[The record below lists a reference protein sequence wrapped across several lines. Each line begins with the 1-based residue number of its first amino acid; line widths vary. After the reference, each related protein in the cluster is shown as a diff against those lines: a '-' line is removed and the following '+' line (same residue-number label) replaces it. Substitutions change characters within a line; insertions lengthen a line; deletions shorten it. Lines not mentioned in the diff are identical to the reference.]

1 VKRSVSVWPFRH
13 FGLKA
18 LSLVL
23 GVVLWLVVSGET
35 TVERGLR
42 IPLELQQVP
51 QGLELQSELPPLVDV
66 RVRGGSTML
75 SRMSAGDIVAV
86 MDLHTARAGQRLF
99 QLTPDQVRAPFG
111 VQVLQVSPSS
121 IPMVFERTASKQVRV
136 VPSIE
141 GTPATGFVVGTWT
154 ADPASVEVSGPS
166 SAVESV
172 TEATTEPISVAGAR
186 ETVTDKVTVGFLNP
200 TLRVKDPRPATIRVD
215 IVRADRV
222 DRSRTRHP
230 PNDGDRP

>member
-1 VKRSVSVWPFRH
+1 VSRKFSVWPFRH
-13 FGLKA
+13 FGLKL

-23 GVVLWLVVSGET
+23 GVLLWLLVSGET

-42 IPLELQQVP
+42 VPLELQQMP

-66 RVRGGSTML
+66 RVRGGSTTL

-86 MDLHTARAGQRLF
+86 MDVHTARVGQRLF

-111 VQVLQVSPSS
+111 VQVLQVSPAS
-121 IPMVFERTASKQVRV
+121 IPMVFERTATKQVRV

-141 GTPATGFVVGTWT
+141 GTPASGFVVGTWSV
-154 ADPASVEVSGPS
+154 DPATVEVIGPS

-172 TEATTEPISVAGAR
+172 KEATTEPVSVAGAR
-186 ETVTDKVTVGFLNP
+186 EAVNDKVTVGFLNP
-200 TLRVKDPRPATIRVD
+200 TLRVKDPRPASVRVE
-215 IVRADRV
+215 IIPADRF
-222 DRSRTRHP
+222 DRNRTRHP